1 MVKLQI
7 NHIKPPNIVMKNR
20 ILAQIFQMG
29 VAKLP
34 NNDVQRSGVS
44 SSADLQVKN
53 PSWTVTFLGE
63 TSANQERTQQT
74 SLLIYT
80 TCPLKIF
87 MIM

>member
-7 NHIKPPNIVMKNR
+7 NHIKLPNIVMKNR

-29 VAKLP
+29 LAKLH

-44 SSADLQVKN
+44 KSADLQVKD

-74 SLLIYT
+74 SLLFYT
-80 TCPLKIF
+80 KCPLTIF
-87 MIM
+87 MMM